1 MSVKL
6 KYIEKGDFITMR
18 MKYEVRL
25 NHKMAKITEET
36 PVVGIDIAKTF
47 Q

>member
-1 MSVKL
+1 
-6 KYIEKGDFITMR
+6 MR